1 MEKTKFLVVAVIWL
15 ISISEGKS
23 QDIQLSKNT
32 LYIELLGSGGLYS
45 FNYERHFS
53 PNISGRI
60 GFSTF
65 AISGMLESETATK
78 TRITVFPVLITYLSG
93 KGKSHFEIAGG
104 MLLGLETE
112 PNASYAIIDL
122 TAFLGYR
129 YQPPGGGFIFR
140 IGLTPFL
147 SLDNDAHYP
156 DTGYM
161 TSAGISLGYHF

>member
-1 MEKTKFLVVAVIWL
+1 MGKTKCLLVAVFWL

-23 QDIQLSKNT
+23 QDIQLSKNS
-32 LYIELLGSGGLYS
+32 LYLELLGSGGLYS
-45 FNYERHFS
+45 FNYERYFS
-53 PNISGRI
+53 QKISGRI

-65 AISGMLESETATK
+65 SITGTLESETATK

-104 MLLGLETE
+104 MLSGLETE
-112 PNASYAIIDL
+112 ANASYAIIDL
-122 TAFLGYR
+122 TAFIGYR

-147 SLDNDAHYP
+147 SLDKEADYP
-156 DTGYM
+156 DIGYM